1 MGIEVAYLKI
11 SRVRWQIRTFLLTS
25 VNEKGQGKTGNTTF
39 QRRREGGK
47 EVRRE
52 KRGKEKRGREKGRK
66 ERRQG
71 GRKEGRKGG
80 RDNGRKEGWEGERK
94 ERRKEEVSGIKTEVT
109 EQLKKHRETERKQRQ
124 NRKQYAAPTRV
135 PWMGEPKVTI
145 TS

>member
-71 GRKEGRKGG
+71 GRKEGKKGG
-80 RDNGRKEGWEGERK
+80 REKGRKEGRK
-94 ERRKEEVSGIKTEVT
+94 KYQES
-109 EQLKKHRETERKQRQ
+109 RQ
-124 NRKQYAAPTRV
+124 K
-135 PWMGEPKVTI
+135 
-145 TS
+145 